1 VPAWPAPKRELSSTP
16 APPPDLDAE
25 QEVDFGRYWRLI
37 AQRWWLPVIGLV
49 AGLVVGYLVSLGTH
63 SSTYKATALVYL
75 GQPLAPDG
83 AAPVSSAPTTLGLV
97 SNLVASAATVRE
109 VAVKSGLKPGRLS
122 GHITTKPVTGIT
134 AAKVGTPAPLLAIT
148 VNGSPPRKIAEAA
161 NRLAA
166 VAVSSVSGYPNVK
179 IAKLKE
185 QIDFDD
191 KSIARNN
198 DRFAI
203 AQRQQQTILA
213 DKSLSATEKLLL
225 LANINTTL
233 VTVEQRLGQLETD
246 RLSAQQFLSLAEN
259 VERPSVRSPAV
270 AVKSAGPNS
279 RTGAAVGGLIGLIIG
294 VLVALLW
301 DPVAA
306 RRTTA

>member
-1 VPAWPAPKRELSSTP
+1 MAAPAH
-16 APPPDLDAE
+16 PPDLDAE

-37 AQRWWLPVIGLV
+37 ATRWWLPVGLLV
-49 AGLVVGYLVSLGTH
+49 AGLVIGYLVSLGTN
-63 SSTYKATALVYL
+63 STTYKATAQLYL
-75 GQPLAPDG
+75 GQPLAPAG

-97 SNLVASAATVRE
+97 SNLVTSEAVVRK
-109 VAVKSGLKPGRLS
+109 VAGKSGLKTGRLR
-122 GHITTKPVTGIT
+122 GHITTKPILGIT
-134 AAKVGTPAPLLAIT
+134 SGKVGTPAPLLAIT
-148 VNGSPPRKIAEAA
+148 VMGSPPRKIADAA

-166 VAVSSVSGYPNVK
+166 VVISWVSGYTDVK

-203 AQRQQQTILA
+203 AQQQQTEILSN
-213 DKSLSATEKLLL
+213 KSLAATERLLL

-233 VTVEQRLGQLETD
+233 VTVEQRLGQLESD
-246 RLSAQQFLSLAEN
+246 RLDAQQFLSLAEN
-259 VERPSVRSPAV
+259 VERARVTSPAV
-270 AVKSAGPNS
+270 ATKTKGPNS

-294 VLVALLW
+294 ILAALLW
-301 DPVAA
+301 DPIAA
-306 RRTTA
+306 RRVEA

>member
-16 APPPDLDAE
+16 AATPDLDAE

-49 AGLVVGYLVSLGTH
+49 AGLVIGYLVSLGTH

-97 SNLVASAATVRE
+97 SNLVTSAATVRE

-134 AAKVGTPAPLLAIT
+134 VS
-148 VNGSPPRKIAEAA
+148 GSPPRKIAEAA
-161 NRLAA
+161 NLLAEKA
-166 VAVSSVSGYPNVK
+166 VTSVSGYPNVK

-246 RLSAQQFLSLAEN
+246 RLSAQQFLSLAQN
-259 VERPSVRSPAV
+259 VEKAGIRSPAV
-270 AVKSAGPNS
+270 AVKTAGANS

-294 VLVALLW
+294 ILAALLW
-301 DPVAA
+301 EPLVG
-306 RRTTA
+306 RRTASEV